1 MKISELPIASFD
13 GSDVIV
19 TTTDNTKGI
28 WLNNNTSRTW
38 LSDMDDTMK
47 QTAKN
52 KLVSDLDPIQWHKL
66 EDNTMIMVCLKGE
79 NETKTCRTSLLD
91 LKQYLLVEILEAL
104 KNREGVKTPSPETA

>member
-13 GSDVIV
+13 SSDVIV
-19 TTTDNTKGI
+19 TTTGNTTVTR
-28 WLNNNTSRTW
+28 LN
-38 LSDMDDTMK
+38 DMDDAMK

-104 KNREGVKTPSPETA
+104 KNREGVKKVPSTETD